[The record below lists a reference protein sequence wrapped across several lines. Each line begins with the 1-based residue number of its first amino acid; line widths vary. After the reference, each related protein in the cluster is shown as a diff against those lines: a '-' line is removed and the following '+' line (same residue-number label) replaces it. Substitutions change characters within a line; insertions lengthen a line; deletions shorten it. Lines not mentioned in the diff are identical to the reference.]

1 MNSYH
6 VKVAAEAF
14 AAALFAQA
22 GCDVSIQY
30 GANQPRYDL
39 LAVQGDRV
47 MKVSVKGSQDGSWG
61 LTQKFIRDADYQ
73 RAIDEWLIE
82 QGQRLLFCLIQFKGV
97 SLGQCP
103 RAYLAKPTEIAE
115 RLRATARGR
124 GETILYEHKE
134 WTARAH
140 GAGTIDAVP
149 AEWRFTS
156 ERLNGFFSDPEV
168 AS

>member
-6 VKVAAEAF
+6 VKVAAEAY
-14 AAALFAQA
+14 AAALFAHA
-22 GCDVSIQY
+22 GCDVSVQY

-39 LAVQGDRV
+39 LSVRGDKV
-47 MKVSVKGSQDGSWG
+47 IKVSVKGSQDGSWG
-61 LTQKFIRDADYQ
+61 LTQKFIKNADYQ
-73 RAIDEWLIE
+73 RAIDDWLAE
-82 QGQRLLFCLIQFKGV
+82 QGRRLLFCLIQFKGV
-97 SLGQCP
+97 ALGECP
-103 RAYLAKPTEIAE
+103 RAYLAKPIEIAQ

-140 GAGTIDAVP
+140 GSGTIDAIP
-149 AEWRFTS
+149 EAWRFTE
-156 ERLNGFFSDPEV
+156 ERLNSFFQDDEV

>member
-39 LAVQGDRV
+39 LAVRGDRV

-61 LTQKFIRDADYQ
+61 LTQKFIKDANYQ
-73 RAIDEWLIE
+73 RAIDDWLVE
-82 QGQRLLFCLIQFKGV
+82 QGSRLLFCLIQFKGI
-97 SLGQCP
+97 SLGECL
-103 RAYLAKPTEIAE
+103 RAYLAKPSEIAA

-134 WTARAH
+134 WSPRAY

-149 AEWRFTS
+149 TSWKFTE
-156 ERLNGFFSDPEV
+156 ERLKTFFTDNEV
-168 AS
+168 AA